1 MANNLDS
8 TQVEELRA
16 KQLEGCPAELKISLI
31 ITGFQEDAA
40 AKATFFTVEGQL
52 DKADG
57 TKATSEARYRYSQLL
72 EFNEKLINEKYGAI
86 RLLRQFP
93 PKKFI
98 GNKEGDFVTQRRDAL
113 QAWLTELVSDEETSA
128 DPRIREFFKLAE

>member
-1 MANNLDS
+1 MAKNLDS
-8 TQVEELRA
+8 AQVEELRA
-16 KQLEGCPAELKISLI
+16 KQLESCPAELKISLI

-52 DKADG
+52 DKDDG
-57 TKATSEARYRYSQLL
+57 TKTTSEGRYRYSQLL
-72 EFNEKLINEKYGAI
+72 EFNEKYGAI
-86 RLLRQFP
+86 RLLRLFP

-113 QAWLTELVSDEETSA
+113 QLWLNELVSDEETCA
-128 DPRIREFFKLAE
+128 DRRIREFFKLTE

>member
-1 MANNLDS
+1 MAKNLDS

-16 KQLEGCPAELKISLI
+16 KQLESCPAQLKISLI

-40 AKATFFTVEGQL
+40 AKATFFTIEGQL
-52 DKADG
+52 DKDDG
-57 TKATSEARYRYSQLL
+57 TKTTTEGRFRYSQLL

-86 RLLRQFP
+86 RLLRLFP

-113 QAWLTELVSDEETSA
+113 QAWLSELVSDEETCA
-128 DPRIREFFKLAE
+128 DPKIHQFFKLAE